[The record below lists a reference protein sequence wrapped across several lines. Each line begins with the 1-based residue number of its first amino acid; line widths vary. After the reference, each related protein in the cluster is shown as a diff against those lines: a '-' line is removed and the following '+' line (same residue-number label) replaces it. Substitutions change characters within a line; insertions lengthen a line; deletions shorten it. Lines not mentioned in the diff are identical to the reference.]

1 MIVAMKRRVKLTD
14 GENRIGQLTIFYNGG
29 GMGGSRDAVGGFGSG
44 AFGWRAAP
52 GETLRSFSPLEKRLR
67 SG

>member
-52 GETLRSFSPLEKRLR
+52 GETAILLSA
-67 SG
+67 